1 MINSNQFMDEV
12 LKRGYTK
19 EKLAKKINMNPQ
31 VFNKKLYDSCNCFTI
46 KEVLMLVDIL
56 NLEGGKAEKIFF
68 A

>member
-31 VFNKKLYDSCNCFTI
+31 IFNQKLHNSRNCFTI
-46 KEVLMLVDIL
+46 KEVLMLVEIL